1 LSKFTDQSNWYKPFG
16 AGYVT
21 TDTLEW
27 EVGKV
32 GSGLWLR
39 VLWGFAFD
47 VSVPLALRWLF
58 NPRDPRYH
66 KAAAL
71 HDYALAQG
79 WDRVASAAV
88 FNDALK
94 AGGVG
99 SVERFAMTVG
109 VIAWKWK

>member
-1 LSKFTDQSNWYKPFG
+1 LSKFTDQTDWHKPQG

-21 TDTLEW
+21 TAVLEW

-32 GSGLWLR
+32 GSGLWVR
-39 VLWGFAFD
+39 VPWGFAFD
-47 VSVPLALRWLF
+47 VSVPWFARWLF
-58 NPRDPRYH
+58 KPTDTRYR

-71 HDYALAQG
+71 HDYALSLG
-79 WDRVASAAV
+79 WDRVASAAL

-109 VIAWKWK
+109 VIVWKWK